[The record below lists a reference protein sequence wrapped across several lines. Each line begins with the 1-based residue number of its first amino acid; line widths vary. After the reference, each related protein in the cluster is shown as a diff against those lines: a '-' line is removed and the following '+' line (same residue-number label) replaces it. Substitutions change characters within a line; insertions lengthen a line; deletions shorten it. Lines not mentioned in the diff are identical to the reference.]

1 MKRLIEHMARR
12 PIGVSVV
19 FLAICVF
26 GAVALRE
33 LSVDML
39 PAIDVPQITV
49 TTPYAGVAPAEIETL
64 ITRPIEQSVSTIGGL
79 DRIEGESSEGL
90 SRVRLQ
96 FGWGTSLETALDDVR
111 IAVDRVRTR
120 LPEDSEPPSILK
132 FDLASVPIMQL
143 GLTGSSDMRKLKYL
157 AGDALSR
164 ALERVVGVAAVQ
176 VDGGR
181 DREIRVALSS
191 DRLEALAISA
201 EDVARALGK
210 ENRNVSAG
218 DMRDSGREVVIR
230 TAGEFVSLEE
240 IGGVVV
246 ATRDGHPVRVADLG
260 EVVDT
265 IREINNE
272 LWIDGKPGIRLQ
284 IYKQSGANTVE
295 VATRAREE
303 IERLNELH
311 GERANLSVL
320 WDASTFVTAA
330 VDNVSTSA
338 WQGGL
343 LAAVILLMF
352 LRSVRATLLVL
363 AALPISIIA
372 TFALMHFAGMTL
384 NIVSFGGIALG
395 IGMMIDCAIVVLESI
410 HKKQEDGSGAFD
422 AAVDGTAEVAGP
434 VIAGTLTTIAVFAP
448 VLFLGAL
455 AGVLFGELALVVAFT
470 NLCGLAV
477 ALSLVPM
484 IAARMLKHPAAPA
497 TEGRWARISR
507 ALEHAF
513 VRVEELYGRLLRTAL
528 AAPWAVVAG
537 SLVLLA
543 TSVAFS
549 QHIKF
554 ELLPQADE
562 GLLDVDLE
570 LAAGT
575 PLETTST
582 ITREAEKRIVD
593 MMREGE
599 LAHVITSVG
608 PESWWRPGGSHEGEV
623 ELTLAPKDQ
632 RNRSLTDI
640 EAATK
645 KALAD
650 IPLSRLRVR
659 QRSTNQLT
667 RIIRRGE
674 DRLTVEIRGHD
685 PKTADALAVQ
695 ILPAV
700 RDVSGVGHAE
710 ISREFGKLER
720 VIHVDRARAAEIG
733 LGSAEVASA
742 VEHYILGRVATRLR
756 EGGDE
761 FDVRVQLADS
771 DRQRLELLPSLPLV
785 TPSGQ
790 RVALG
795 ALVRIEEAQGPASIK
810 RIDQER
816 VLPIDVGVVGAPLG
830 EVAGELREQMAT
842 ISAPE
847 GFDIVVSGELD
858 EQGKTFYRL
867 LIGILLACFLVY
879 ATMAVQFESLR
890 QPLIVMA
897 SVPFAFIGAVAVLLL
912 SSTTF
917 SMTAF
922 LGAIL
927 LVGIVVANAIV
938 LVDCANQ
945 LRDEQGLDVVEALV
959 AAGKRRLRPIL
970 MTTLTTVIGLAP
982 LALSAAEGSEMQA
995 PMARVVM
1002 GGMTSST
1009 LVTLLLIPCLYLLTE
1024 GKRRRAP
1031 STAEALTPTAGAR
1044 RLDGAPGEGA
1054 SESRA

>member
-1 MKRLIEHMARR
+1 
-12 PIGVSVV
+12 
-19 FLAICVF
+19 
-26 GAVALRE
+26 
-33 LSVDML
+33 
-39 PAIDVPQITV
+39 
-49 TTPYAGVAPAEIETL
+49 
-64 ITRPIEQSVSTIGGL
+64 
-79 DRIEGESSEGL
+79 
-90 SRVRLQ
+90 
-96 FGWGTSLETALDDVR
+96 
-111 IAVDRVRTR
+111 
-120 LPEDSEPPSILK
+120 
-132 FDLASVPIMQL
+132 
-143 GLTGSSDMRKLKYL
+143 
-157 AGDALSR
+157 
-164 ALERVVGVAAVQ
+164 
-176 VDGGR
+176 
-181 DREIRVALSS
+181 
-191 DRLEALAISA
+191 
-201 EDVARALGK
+201 
-210 ENRNVSAG
+210 
-218 DMRDSGREVVIR
+218 
-230 TAGEFVSLEE
+230 
-240 IGGVVV
+240 
-246 ATRDGHPVRVADLG
+246 
-260 EVVDT
+260 
-265 IREINNE
+265 
-272 LWIDGKPGIRLQ
+272 
-284 IYKQSGANTVE
+284 
-295 VATRAREE
+295 
-303 IERLNELH
+303 
-311 GERANLSVL
+311 
-320 WDASTFVTAA
+320 
-330 VDNVSTSA
+330 
-338 WQGGL
+338 
-343 LAAVILLMF
+343 
-352 LRSVRATLLVL
+352 
-363 AALPISIIA
+363 
-372 TFALMHFAGMTL
+372 
-384 NIVSFGGIALG
+384 
-395 IGMMIDCAIVVLESI
+395 
-410 HKKQEDGSGAFD
+410 
-422 AAVDGTAEVAGP
+422 
-434 VIAGTLTTIAVFAP
+434 
-448 VLFLGAL
+448 
-455 AGVLFGELALVVAFT
+455 
-470 NLCGLAV
+470 
-477 ALSLVPM
+477 
-484 IAARMLKHPAAPA
+484 
-497 TEGRWARISR
+497 
-507 ALEHAF
+507 
-513 VRVEELYGRLLRTAL
+513 
-528 AAPWAVVAG
+528 
-537 SLVLLA
+537 
-543 TSVAFS
+543 
-549 QHIKF
+549 
-554 ELLPQADE
+554 
-562 GLLDVDLE
+562 
-570 LAAGT
+570 
-575 PLETTST
+575 
-582 ITREAEKRIVD
+582 
-593 MMREGE
+593 
-599 LAHVITSVG
+599 
-608 PESWWRPGGSHEGEV
+608 
-623 ELTLAPKDQ
+623 
-632 RNRSLTDI
+632 
-640 EAATK
+640 
-645 KALAD
+645 
-650 IPLSRLRVR
+650 
-659 QRSTNQLT
+659 
-667 RIIRRGE
+667 
-674 DRLTVEIRGHD
+674 
-685 PKTADALAVQ
+685 
-695 ILPAV
+695 
-700 RDVSGVGHAE
+700 VGHAE